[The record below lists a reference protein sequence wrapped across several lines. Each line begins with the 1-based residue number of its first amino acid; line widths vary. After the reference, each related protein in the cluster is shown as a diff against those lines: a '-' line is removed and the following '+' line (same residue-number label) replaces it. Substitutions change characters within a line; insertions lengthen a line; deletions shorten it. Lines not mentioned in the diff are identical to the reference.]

1 MHIQLA
7 VYRDLCWL
15 GTQVIPLILVILWTC
30 MWKCREGH
38 EFALTP
44 YTVLKGGYW
53 CPHCCEPKPWKYGA
67 VADIPFYG
75 QVYFDSHDK
84 NELNDVYPVFDHEED
99 FIIKK

>member
-1 MHIQLA
+1 
-7 VYRDLCWL
+7 
-15 GTQVIPLILVILWTC
+15 

-75 QVYFDSHDK
+75 QVYFDSHGRD
-84 NELNDVYPVFDHEED
+84 EVDDSFPLFEHEEN
-99 FIIKK
+99 FIIKKK